1 MIKKKVEENAKKEA
15 QAKEI
20 LAAKVERTQRDVMRR
35 KSAQRLLT
43 LSLQADNQQKILDL
57 VRQDMIALG
66 ADTKRI
72 EQVIAV
78 LKKVELV
85 LAQESAKL

>member
-1 MIKKKVEENAKKEA
+1 MIKKKEEENAKKEA
-15 QAKEI
+15 QSKDI
-20 LAAKVERTQRDVMRR
+20 LAAKVEKAQREALRR
-35 KSAQRLLT
+35 KSAQRLHT
-43 LSLQADNQQKILDL
+43 LSLQADNQQTILAQ
-57 VRQDMIALG
+57 VRQDMLTLG

-78 LKKVELV
+78 LKKVEMV

>member
-35 KSAQRLLT
+35 KSAQRLHT